1 MLHPYLR
8 WLLAALLATAAP
20 VLAQRPAT
28 AQTSKTSKGSPA
40 SSQSAARP
48 LKGPAATPEVAET
61 SRALI
66 VSVGDTGKS
75 LFVVPQVQ
83 LPAPTAM
90 ARINQYLVDAA
101 LGEDLEMLPEPLTA
115 AAGIRQ
121 ALAEYEAND
130 QSGFVGTSYEVLYND
145 NFLLSVALTA
155 EYMGAYPSSATR
167 HATFDLHTG
176 RLLQVR
182 DLLADT
188 LALRQRWQQSINR
201 RVGAHLAALPANYA
215 ALDAE
220 MLADVRQR
228 LHWNDS
234 TRTAIL
240 EDGDPRFY
248 DFALTP
254 FGLTLYYD
262 FAFPHV
268 IQALQPESDY
278 LFPYADLS
286 AWLKPDGPLNFKR

>member
-1 MLHPYLR
+1 MLQTYLR
-8 WLLAALLATAAP
+8 WLLPALLLMATPAP
-20 VLAQRPAT
+20 AQR
-28 AQTSKTSKGSPA
+28 
-40 SSQSAARP
+40 AARP
-48 LKGPAATPEVAET
+48 QSRPARAASPRPAAQSAKAPVAVPA
-61 SRALI
+61 SPQALI

-75 LFVVPQVQ
+75 AFVVPQVQ
-83 LPAPTAM
+83 LPDATAA

-101 LGEDLEMLPEPLTA
+101 LGEDLELLPQPLTA
-115 AAGIRQ
+115 ASGIRQ
-121 ALAEYEAND
+121 ALAEYAANE

-145 NFLLSVALTA
+145 NYLLSVALTA
-155 EYMGAYPSSATR
+155 EYLTAYPSSVTR

-201 RVGAHLAALPANYA
+201 RIGAHLAALPTNYPE
-215 ALDAE
+215 LDAE

-234 TRTAIL
+234 TRTATL
-240 EDGDPRFY
+240 EANDPRFY

-262 FAFPHV
+262 FGFPHV
-268 IQALQPESDY
+268 VQALQPEADY
-278 LFPYADLS
+278 LFPYAELS
-286 AWLKPDGPLNFKR
+286 AWLKPKGPLDFKR